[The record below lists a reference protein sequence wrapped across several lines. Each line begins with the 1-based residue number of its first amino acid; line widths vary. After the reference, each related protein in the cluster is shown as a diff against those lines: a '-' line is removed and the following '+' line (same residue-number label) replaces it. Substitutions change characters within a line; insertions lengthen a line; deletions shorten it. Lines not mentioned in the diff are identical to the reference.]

1 MFNFNIYKILAILS
15 LGIFLLCVV
24 LVIISV
30 KQEWCGQQML
40 WILWPA
46 SLSTAHAQIQNS
58 RKYLFQSSISRS
70 RQGLFQSNILSTFWQ
85 LEHAASGRSLE
96 KIFSFCFKLSTFS
109 CIAVSPNLLSVI
121 DVLHTYDDSNCS
133 IWRRHHLVRHSLG
146 NLMKGI
152 FRKTCFDTLQNSK
165 RDLSIWKHP
174 PSTANSLHLRK
185 SLFYIFPGSNL
196 TLNTN
201 IWLSTC
207 LLSVEFKLMIC
218 QMFNLL
224 SCNIR

>member
-15 LGIFLLCVV
+15 LGISFLLCVV

-58 RKYLFQSSISRS
+58 RKNLFQSS
-70 RQGLFQSNILSTFWQ
+70 QGRAKVCSNQIFYQHSDNLNMRHQ
-85 LEHAASGRSLE
+85 GDSLE

-152 FRKTCFDTLQNSK
+152 FRKTCFDTIQNSK
-165 RDLSIWKHP
+165 RDLSIWKRLP
-174 PSTANSLHLRK
+174 PPPIPFICANLC
-185 SLFYIFPGSNL
+185 FIFFRDP
-196 TLNTN
+196 
-201 IWLSTC
+201 IWH
-207 LLSVEFKLMIC
+207 
-218 QMFNLL
+218 
-224 SCNIR
+224 

>member
-1 MFNFNIYKILAILS
+1 MWSANALNSLTSFFINSTRSNSKLKEIPFSKFNLK
-15 LGIFLLCVV
+15 VV
-24 LVIISV
+24 PRFVPI
-30 KQEWCGQQML
+30 
-40 WILWPA
+40 
-46 SLSTAHAQIQNS
+46 
-58 RKYLFQSSISRS
+58 KYFI
-70 RQGLFQSNILSTFWQ
+70 NILTTWTGGIR
-85 LEHAASGRSLE
+85 EISGKKYFHSALSSLP
-96 KIFSFCFKLSTFS
+96 FS

-174 PSTANSLHLRK
+174 PSTANSLHSRK